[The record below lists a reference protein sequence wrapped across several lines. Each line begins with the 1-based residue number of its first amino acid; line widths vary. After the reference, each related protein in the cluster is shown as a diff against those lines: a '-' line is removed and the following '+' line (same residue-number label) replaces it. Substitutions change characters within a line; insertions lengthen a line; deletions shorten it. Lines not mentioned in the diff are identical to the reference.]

1 MPDRISSGLFKYDKN
16 AACTETKSPKKTIT
30 KSVKSNKISKSK
42 SYDTMDYL
50 KEDPFFFH

>member
-1 MPDRISSGLFKYDKN
+1 MPDRISSAVFKYDEN
-16 AACTETKSPKKTIT
+16 LASTETKSPKKTVT
-30 KSVKSNKISKSK
+30 KSVKSDKISKSK

>member
-1 MPDRISSGLFKYDKN
+1 MSDKISTVVLKYDEN
-16 AACTETKSPKKTIT
+16 LACTESKSPKKTVK
-30 KSVKSNKISKSK
+30 KSDKSDKISKSK